1 MNLNGAVGSTGQRSI
16 RPVRWAMPLQ
26 IAPIAAHLPGEP
38 VLPTVLA
45 NLVLPDHLHLDS
57 VGGRVRVEWD
67 SQAPVTPMGQLVF
80 FTQFLET
87 SGRFAGWVADCPWVY
102 TSGNAPAVRDV
113 CGTVLLT
120 VLSGHHRYAHVSA
133 LRGDRVNPPLLGM
146 GQVVCEDSVRRALAK
161 GRGQPAAEAAVAR
174 WQQRHLRESY
184 GPLLSVPWI
193 LDIDS
198 TIKTIYGH
206 QEGAQVGY
214 NPHKRGRPAHVYHT
228 YFMGAARVA
237 LDVEVQPGKQTAA
250 HHALPGLWR
259 LLDALP
265 AATQPWLLRGD
276 CHFGQEGVL
285 VAAEARGRDYLFK
298 LRLTRRPKDLIRLLE
313 QQGHWQD
320 AGQGWEGRDGELKL
334 QGWSRARRVV
344 VLRRPLKTPAAPL
357 PTTQRLLDW
366 PQPFATT
373 GTAYEY
379 AVLATSLKEE
389 VLTLAQLYRDRGDA
403 ENNFDELKNQWGW
416 AGFTTPDLYRCQAMA
431 RHIAL
436 VYNWWS
442 LFVRLADPG
451 VRREAITSR
460 PLLLHAVARQTTH
473 AGQTVVTVTPLHAE
487 EPKIRRM
494 LTELSQFLSALK
506 ATAKQLTS
514 GQRWCR
520 ILSRIFQK
528 LLGGVELKMPVWVEA
543 PG

>member
-1 MNLNGAVGSTGQRSI
+1 
-16 RPVRWAMPLQ
+16 MPLQ
-26 IAPIAAHLPGEP
+26 IAPVSAHLPGETLLGATS
-38 VLPTVLA
+38 VLFP
-45 NLVLPDHLHLDS
+45 LPDHLQLDTC
-57 VGGRVRVEWD
+57 GGRVRVEWD
-67 SQAPVTPMGQLVF
+67 AHAPVTPLGQLVF
-80 FTQFLET
+80 FAQFLET
-87 SGRFAGWVADCPWVY
+87 SGRFARWVGDCPWVY
-102 TSGNAPAVRDV
+102 TSNNAPVVRDV
-113 CGTVLLT
+113 CGTVLLS

-133 LRGDRVNPPLLGM
+133 LRGDRVNAPLLGM
-146 GQVVCEDSVRRALAK
+146 GQVVSEDSVRRALAK
-161 GRGQPAAEAAVAR
+161 GRGQVAAETAVAR
-174 WQQRHLRESY
+174 WQLQHLRESY

-193 LDIDS
+193 LDIDA
-198 TIKTIYGH
+198 TIKTLYGH

-214 NPHKRGRPAHVYHT
+214 NPPKRGRPAHVYHT
-228 YFMGAARVA
+228 YLMGAARLV
-237 LDVEVQPGKQTAA
+237 LDVEVRPGKQTAA

-259 LLDALP
+259 LLDTLP
-265 AATQPWLLRGD
+265 ADAQPWLLRGD

-285 VAAEARGRDYLFK
+285 VQAEGRGRDYLFK

-313 QQGHWQD
+313 QQGQWQD
-320 AGQGWEGRDGELKL
+320 AGQGWQGREGQLQL

-344 VLRRPLKTPAAPL
+344 VLRRPLKTATPPAPAA
-357 PTTQRLLDW
+357 QRLLNW
-366 PQPFATT
+366 PQPFV
-373 GTAYEY
+373 TAAPEYEY
-379 AVLATSLKEE
+379 AVVVTSLKLE
-389 VLTLAQLYRDRGDA
+389 VLAVAQLYRDRGDA

-473 AGQTVVTVTPLHAE
+473 AGQAVVTVTPLHAE

-494 LTELSQFLSALK
+494 LTELSRFLSALK
-506 ATAKQLTS
+506 TTAEQLTC

-520 ILSRIFQK
+520 ILSRIFQA
-528 LLGGVELKMPVWVEA
+528 LLRGVELKMPEWVETT
-543 PG
+543 G